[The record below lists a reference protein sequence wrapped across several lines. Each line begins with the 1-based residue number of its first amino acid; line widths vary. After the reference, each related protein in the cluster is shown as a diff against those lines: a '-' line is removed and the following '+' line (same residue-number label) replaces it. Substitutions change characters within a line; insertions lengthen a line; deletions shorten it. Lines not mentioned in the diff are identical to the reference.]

1 MKNIKVLGTG
11 CASCRNV
18 AALITEVAQQQG
30 IAIELEKVEELRE
43 IMSYGILSLPG
54 VVVEGQVVHAGGIPS
69 REQIA
74 QWLAQ

>member
-1 MKNIKVLGTG
+1 MKQIKVLGSG
-11 CASCRNV
+11 CTNCKTV
-18 AALITEVAQQQG
+18 AKMIEEVATSKG

-54 VVVEGQVVHAGGIPS
+54 VVVEGKVVHAGGIPT